1 MIWIGLGIVAI
12 SSAAFVAE
20 IYPTIRKWWRGKP
33 YAYRTGCKVKT
44 IIVQK

>member
-20 IYPTIRKWWRGKP
+20 IYPTIKKWWKTKP
-33 YAYRTGCKVKT
+33 YACRTGRKVKT